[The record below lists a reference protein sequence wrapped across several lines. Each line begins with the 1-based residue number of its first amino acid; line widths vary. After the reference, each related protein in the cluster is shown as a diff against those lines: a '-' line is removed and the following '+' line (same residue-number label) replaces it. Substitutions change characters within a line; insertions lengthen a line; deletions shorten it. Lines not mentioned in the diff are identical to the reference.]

1 MAIQTEPF
9 SAYLRDKYRA
19 AAAQAD
25 KDQFGINGIQLQA
38 QYQMMMMNMMFM
50 GMQNPQHQQQMMMQM
65 MNPSGYSPF
74 QPISGAKNNLF
85 VRKAKPRSGEVV
97 ATEAKKQVLPAR
109 TVKEQPKVDYKIDN
123 LEKPDSLRN
132 RFDSEH
138 FPPLQPN
145 KKQIETPA
153 APKPKGKH
161 RLNRNQRRKGHQ
173 NLSDR
178 LLQQE

>member
-50 GMQNPQHQQQMMMQM
+50 GMQNPQQQQQMMMQM
-65 MNPSGYSPF
+65 MSPAGFSPF

-85 VRKAKPRSGEVV
+85 VRKAKPRSGEAAVSE
-97 ATEAKKQVLPAR
+97 TKKQPQPAR
-109 TVKEQPKVDYKIDN
+109 VPKEQPRVDYKIDN
-123 LEKPDSLRN
+123 LEKPDSSRN

-138 FPPLQPN
+138 FPPLQTN

-153 APKPKGKH
+153 APKPKG
-161 RLNRNQRRKGHQ
+161 RLQVNRNQRRQGHQ
-173 NLSDR
+173 SLSDR
-178 LLQQE
+178 LL